1 MRTELRVENVENIVR
16 LAATNISQI
25 QVQMQVNNGELIVC
39 PVVTVHSH
47 QPPAPKSARSIS
59 KSRVRPPRGT
69 PKTVS
74 ACPDCSTLTS
84 HVFDAVVLGT
94 LNPVSSATWQVSSTE
109 GCTPDTRVLLLDEIM
124 SWVDDPAGSCVFWLN
139 GLAGTGKSTIARSL
153 CQRLKNRSLLG
164 ANFFVDRQRQDRR
177 NSSNIVRT
185 LAHQLALRQRSVAAA
200 LCSELRER
208 PAFAPRSLETEIE
221 DFICQPSHSLSDTA
235 SLVIVLD
242 ALDECLT
249 DIVGRPGGDLVLSL
263 VRQLIG
269 LSGRL
274 KLFITSRAEPS
285 IQQMFDDLTTHS
297 QHTVVRLH
305 DLDQTVVEQDIRTYL
320 LDAFRQIRVRRTS
333 LNLSDWPLAED
344 LERLVQDSGSLF
356 VYASTVIRFVG
367 NLQHSPRA
375 RLAQV
380 LGQQQTGV
388 ITKPYAT
395 LDKLY
400 RQILVDATKS
410 SDEDEVEDEDE
421 ICDAL
426 CHRLRNVLA
435 VVVLAQT
442 PLRVDALAVLADL
455 SHDDAHIAV
464 QSLSALLLVDG
475 GERVQTFHPSFP
487 DFLTDSARCT
497 DTRLCVDPAKHHAN
511 LGLRCMMVMNDDL
524 RYDMCHIGDP
534 NLSNADVADLQTRL
548 RESMS
553 DALQYACSFWPVHL
567 TASGHSDDNVNLWD
581 ALVEFTRKHL
591 FHWLEVLSLL
601 QRLPMAEVQLLET
614 IQWCE
619 VCYAWNIRTDLN

>member
-1 MRTELRVENVENIVR
+1 
-16 LAATNISQI
+16 
-25 QVQMQVNNGELIVC
+25 
-39 PVVTVHSH
+39 
-47 QPPAPKSARSIS
+47 
-59 KSRVRPPRGT
+59 
-69 PKTVS
+69 
-74 ACPDCSTLTS
+74 
-84 HVFDAVVLGT
+84 VLST
-94 LNPVSSATWQVSSTE
+94 LNPVSSATWQASLTQ

-124 SWVDDPAGSCVFWLN
+124 TWVDDPAGSCVFWLN
-139 GLAGTGKSTIARSL
+139 GLAGTGKSTIARTL
-153 CQRLKNRSLLG
+153 CQRLMDRSLLG
-164 ANFFVDRQRQDRR
+164 ANFFVDRQHQDRR

-185 LAHQLALRQRSVAAA
+185 LAHQLALRQRSVTAA

-208 PAFAPRSLETEIE
+208 PVFAPRSLDTEID
-221 DFICQPSHSLSDTA
+221 DFLCKPSRSLSEDT

-285 IQQMFDDLTTHS
+285 IEQMFDDLTAHLE
-297 QHTVVRLH
+297 HTVVRLH
-305 DLDQTVVEQDIRTYL
+305 DLDKIVVEQDIRTYL

-344 LERLVQDSGSLF
+344 LERLVQISGSLF
-356 VYASTVIRFVG
+356 VFASTVIRFVS
-367 NLQHSPRA
+367 NLQHSPRV

-380 LGQQQTGV
+380 LGQQQAGV
-388 ITKPYAT
+388 LTKPYAT

-400 RQILVDATKS
+400 RQILADATKS
-410 SDEDEVEDEDE
+410 SDEEEDEGEDE

-426 CHRLRNVLA
+426 YHRLRDILA

-442 PLRVDALAVLADL
+442 PLRIDNVAVLAGQA
-455 SHDDAHIAV
+455 HDDAHIAV
-464 QSLSALLLVDG
+464 RSLSSLLLVDAE
-475 GERVQTFHPSFP
+475 ERVQTFHPSFP

-497 DTRLCVDPAKHHAN
+497 DARLCVDTEKHHAN
-511 LGLRCMMVMNDDL
+511 LALRCMLVMNNDL
-524 RYDMCHIGDP
+524 RYDMCSIHNP
-534 NLSNADVADLQTRL
+534 NLANADVLDLRTRL
-548 RESMS
+548 RECVSH
-553 DALQYACSFWPVHL
+553 ALQYACSFWPVHL
-567 TASGHSDDNVNLWD
+567 VASGNPDDDASLCD
-581 ALVEFTRKHL
+581 ALVEFSSKHL

-601 QRLPMAEVQLLET
+601 ERLPMAEVQLLET

-619 VCYAWNIRTDLN
+619 VRDCAINGWPLT